1 MGLVEG
7 VWGASSR
14 EPIGVAELGYCCS
27 QASMANGEE
36 PSQRAGSRAQGLTG
50 DHGMG
55 DGSSTRG
62 RRDPSWA
69 RDAAAGRSARLGR
82 EEERLDAM
90 GGRAHSGGCRFGDQ
104 TWAGVLGSSDGHG
117 DLQGRSSAASKARA
131 QGRARGSQ

>member
-69 RDAAAGRSARLGR
+69 RDAAA
-82 EEERLDAM
+82 DAM
-90 GGRAHSGGCRFGDQ
+90 GGRTHSGGCRFGDQ